1 MKTYSYVC
9 ETAKKVF
16 TPWNKDD
23 TTGTPNTLWKLWRG
37 RADVGVG
44 GCGCG
49 ADVGKM
55 YSGFG
60 GREREEVGGED
71 GVWGRER
78 GQIWGGG

>member
-44 GCGCG
+44 S
-49 ADVGKM
+49 DVSVERGRGKM

-71 GVWGRER
+71 GGVGKGE
-78 GQIWGGG
+78 GADMGG